1 MPDTSPVPTIDPASG
16 AAGINTAF
24 AGNKYFTAVSD
35 KVNILGLEKLSTPFV
50 RLKKKGSGV
59 VDVLNDMLWSNA
71 TVPQEVPQVFV
82 IEKELQFGTWTTN
95 LLSILDQLNN
105 LDPSKNNSVDSIVS
119 LYAAK
124 ETGFWYNFPYLIK
137 AGDGIKRIANTW
149 DKANGILDY
158 LNKEAGSG
166 GGKADLTG
174 AVMGAA
180 IGSVTPGFGFEETF
194 QFSNSNT
201 QEITISFP
209 LYNTISQQ
217 AAFNHFSF
225 VNLFAFQNLKIR
237 TSFMTYIPPKIYTVD
252 GGSIGGVYMA
262 AAYVSDFKI
271 DSIGTTRRM
280 GDFSSFG
287 PREILIPEAYK
298 VTIVFKDLVSQSSN
312 IFAGSMG
319 GTKIQVTNAGS
330 SPLVQGSKQVI
341 TSLVGGVKKYGE
353 SAYQKLGGSTKQ
365 NNT

>member
-1 MPDTSPVPTIDPASG
+1 MPDSSPVPIIDPSSGASG
-16 AAGINTAF
+16 INMAF

-59 VDVLNDMLWSNA
+59 VDVVNDMMWSNA
-71 TVPQEVPQVFV
+71 TISQEVPQVFV
-82 IEKELQFGTWTTN
+82 TEKELQFGTWTTN
-95 LLSILDQLNN
+95 LLSILDQLTN
-105 LDPSKNNSVDSIVS
+105 LDSSKNNNIDSIVS
-119 LYAAK
+119 LYAAQD
-124 ETGFWYNFPYLIK
+124 TGFWYNFPYLIK
-137 AGDGIKRIANTW
+137 SGDGIKRVANTW
-149 DKANGILDY
+149 DKATGLLDY
-158 LNKEAGSG
+158 INKQAGGG
-166 GGKADLTG
+166 GGKMDLTG

-180 IGSVTPGFGFEETF
+180 IGSVTPGFGFEETL
-194 QFSNSNT
+194 QYAGSNT

-209 LYNTISQQ
+209 LYNTISQE
-217 AAFNHFSF
+217 AAFKHFSF

-252 GGSIGGVYMA
+252 GGSIGGIYMA

-280 GDFSSFG
+280 ADFSSFG

-298 VTIVFKDLVSQSSN
+298 VTIVFKDLVSQSAN

-319 GTKIQVTNAGS
+319 GSKIQVTNAGGPTS
-330 SPLVQGSKQVI
+330 QYVKEKTNQVKELFNGFKKQ
-341 TSLVGGVKKYGE
+341 
-353 SAYQKLGGSTKQ
+353 
-365 NNT
+365 